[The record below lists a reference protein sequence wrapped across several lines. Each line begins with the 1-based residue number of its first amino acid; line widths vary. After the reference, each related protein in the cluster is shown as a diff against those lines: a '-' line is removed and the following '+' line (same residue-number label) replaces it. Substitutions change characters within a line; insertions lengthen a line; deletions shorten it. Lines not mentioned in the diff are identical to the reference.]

1 MRYFIF
7 EEEKKRNTN
16 LDLKEYFALKDPA
29 CKHMFTKHF

>member
-1 MRYFIF
+1 MF
-7 EEEKKRNTN
+7 EEEKEKYKF